1 MGLKK
6 TMIKKTI
13 GVYAPLTARD
23 NVMVDNVLD
32 MCYSQ
37 IDSQATAHW
46 AFDPVGLLWSHS
58 LRSSHRCS

>member
-1 MGLKK
+1 
-6 TMIKKTI
+6 MIKKTI

-37 IDSQATAHW
+37 IDSQVSAQ
-46 AFDPVGLLWSHS
+46 
-58 LRSSHRCS
+58 LRTLGICPCEVTLVTEPQVSHRCS